1 MTVSSFIQAYCTEM
15 ERKSGYQLYKG
26 FTLEDLWWVGADVP
40 PGFSE
45 KTEWADGA
53 RRVWISERERA
64 IITYCERDIYV
75 SVHPTAAGFEQHIHQ
90 MATFYTT

>member
-1 MTVSSFIQAYCTEM
+1 MTVCSFIQAYCTEM
-15 ERKSGYQLYKG
+15 EPKSGYQLYKG

-53 RRVWISERERA
+53 RRVWISD
-64 IITYCERDIYV
+64 YIY
-75 SVHPTAAGFEQHIHQ
+75 T
-90 MATFYTT
+90 